1 MTQICLSVQRRFSY
15 TGDRRWLRVGDF
27 QAIRCVL
34 RFEASLVCLVGTER
48 AEKVGGIGYEGD
60 GSAKQDCGGWDAGGR
75 LALRLAF

>member
-1 MTQICLSVQRRFSY
+1 M
-15 TGDRRWLRVGDF
+15 
-27 QAIRCVL
+27 
-34 RFEASLVCLVGTER
+34 CLVGTER

>member
-1 MTQICLSVQRRFSY
+1 MSVTSRQSVASGASRL
-15 TGDRRWLRVGDF
+15 RW
-27 QAIRCVL
+27 
-34 RFEASLVCLVGTER
+34 CLVGTER